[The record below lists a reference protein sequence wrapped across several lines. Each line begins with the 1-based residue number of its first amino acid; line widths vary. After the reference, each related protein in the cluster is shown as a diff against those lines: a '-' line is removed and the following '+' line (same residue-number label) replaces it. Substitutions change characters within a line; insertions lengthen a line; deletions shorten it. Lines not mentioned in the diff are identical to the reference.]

1 MAGAAGWAH
10 CLGGDGGMSDDLLA
24 GPSTGGEA
32 GCDEVQAVSG
42 QLSSLCLDPP
52 SFR

>member
-1 MAGAAGWAH
+1 MQGSR
-10 CLGGDGGMSDDLLA
+10 GDMSDDLLA
-24 GPSTGGEA
+24 GPGTGGEA
-32 GCDEVQAVSG
+32 GCDELQAVSG